1 MKNNLAELQTIK
13 LDSIAVRQSEWEKQV
28 AYQSEHK
35 WTTRNFVEFS
45 FFTEYF
51 QKLLMSIEKAIG
63 EVPTTLIVQLHDIS
77 LNVRGKTYLQI
88 PHRDESRLSC
98 ISIPIT
104 YDLMEP
110 VLFYIPPEE
119 LLPDL
124 ILQEET
130 NRVGGID
137 GVPKYIALNPDQIG
151 KYSINYPT
159 LMNVGNWH
167 SIRTMSSEAPR
178 IFIQMSFNI
187 PFDTFV
193 DNIPEMIAYE

>member
-1 MKNNLAELQTIK
+1 
-13 LDSIAVRQSEWEKQV
+13 
-28 AYQSEHK
+28 
-35 WTTRNFVEFS
+35 
-45 FFTEYF
+45 
-51 QKLLMSIEKAIG
+51 
-63 EVPTTLIVQLHDIS
+63 
-77 LNVRGKTYLQI
+77 
-88 PHRDESRLSC
+88 
-98 ISIPIT
+98 
-104 YDLMEP
+104 MEP